1 MIVIGERINGQF
13 PQVAQAIDKR
23 DEKFIQE
30 LARVQVAAGA
40 DLLDVNTGPGRD
52 DPAGDM
58 AWLVRTI
65 QDAVDA
71 RLSLDSPSLKAQQAG
86 LKECKHEALINSTTA
101 EQKRMERFF
110 PLAKEHNAE
119 IVCLT
124 INEKG
129 IPNTVEGRA
138 ELAMMLLTTAM
149 DQGISQDKIYV
160 DGVVLPITA
169 AQDQCPVL
177 LETIT
182 ALRALSSPSPKTLV
196 GLSNVSS
203 GAEEKS
209 LLNRTYLAM
218 LRGRGVDAAIVDPN
232 DEDLMSI
239 AKATDV
245 LLNQKLYAHS
255 FLRV

>member
-1 MIVIGERINGQF
+1 MQL
-13 PQVAQAIDKR
+13 D
-23 DEKFIQE
+23 
-30 LARVQVAAGA
+30 AGA

-58 AWLVRTI
+58 VWLIKTI
-65 QDAVDA
+65 QDATDA
-71 RLSLDSPSLKAQQAG
+71 RLSLDSPSFKTQQAG
-86 LKECKHEALINSTTA
+86 LNECKREALINSTTA

-110 PLAKEHNAE
+110 PLAKEFGAE

-129 IPNTVEGRA
+129 IPNTVEGRT
-138 ELAMMLLTTAM
+138 ELGMMLLTSAM
-149 DQGISQDKIYV
+149 DQGISQDKIFL

-169 AQDQCPVL
+169 AQDQCSVL
-177 LETIT
+177 LETVT
-182 ALRALSSPSPKTLV
+182 ALRALSSPPPRTLV

-232 DEDLMSI
+232 DEDLMKI

-255 FLRV
+255 FLKV